1 MDGSPT
7 REVRGSIPLQS
18 TERKDIAV
26 SVPTN
31 PDWRDQLTDLPLI
44 REDFLLQI
52 EHRLREGASPAEID
66 ELRRDY
72 HEVFGRS

>member
-1 MDGSPT
+1 M
-7 REVRGSIPLQS
+7 
-18 TERKDIAV
+18 